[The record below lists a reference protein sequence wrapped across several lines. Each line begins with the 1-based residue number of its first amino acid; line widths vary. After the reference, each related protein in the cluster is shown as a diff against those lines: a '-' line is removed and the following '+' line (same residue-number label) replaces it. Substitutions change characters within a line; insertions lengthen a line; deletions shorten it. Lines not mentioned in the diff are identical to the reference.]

1 MTKQQ
6 VDQAISELISAY
18 VFPFEVLV
26 DVHTRLLG
34 CTDVH
39 YAAQQLRYLQN
50 LVAAGMAKKRGE
62 TVES

>member
-18 VFPFEVLV
+18 VFPFEELV

-34 CTDVH
+34 CTDAY

-50 LVAAGMAKKRGE
+50 LVDAGMAKKRGE

>member
-6 VDQAISELISAY
+6 VDQAISELISTY
-18 VFPFEVLV
+18 VFPFAALL

-39 YAAQQLRYLQN
+39 YAVQQLHYLQN
-50 LVAAGMAKKRGE
+50 LVAAGMAEKRN
-62 TVES
+62 

>member
-18 VFPFEVLV
+18 VFPFEALL

-50 LVAAGMAKKRGE
+50 LIDAGLVEKRN
-62 TVES
+62 

>member
-6 VDQAISELISAY
+6 VDQAISELINTY
-18 VFPFEVLV
+18 VFPFDALV

-34 CTDVH
+34 CTDAH

-50 LVAAGMAKKRGE
+50 LVNAGMAKERNQ
-62 TVES
+62 TR

>member
-18 VFPFEVLV
+18 VFPFEALL

-50 LVAAGMAKKRGE
+50 LIDAGMTEKRKGA
-62 TVES
+62 

>member
-18 VFPFEVLV
+18 VFPFEALL

-50 LVAAGMAKKRGE
+50 LVAAGAAEKRN
-62 TVES
+62 

>member
-6 VDQAISELISAY
+6 VDQAISELISEY
-18 VFPFEVLV
+18 VFPFEALV

-34 CTDVH
+34 CTGVH

-50 LVAAGMAKKRGE
+50 LVNAGMAKKRGE
-62 TVES
+62 TIES

>member
-6 VDQAISELISAY
+6 VDQAINELISAY
-18 VFPFEVLV
+18 VFPLEALV

-50 LVAAGMAKKRGE
+50 LVAACAAEKRN
-62 TVES
+62 